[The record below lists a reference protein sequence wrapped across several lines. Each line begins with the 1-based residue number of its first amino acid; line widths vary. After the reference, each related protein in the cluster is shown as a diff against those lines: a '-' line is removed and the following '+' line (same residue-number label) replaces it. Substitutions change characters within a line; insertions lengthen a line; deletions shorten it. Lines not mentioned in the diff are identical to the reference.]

1 MKTRVILRY
10 FGTYCLW
17 KRFLDYKSPNTPSN
31 LICLKFLELQVLSN
45 CFSLKLEQLSW
56 KESLKICLTCELL
69 FLSFHWGW
77 NLVLEEFQICFRT
90 FFRKIKKVL
99 AEIWLFLNNLVVNKE
114 KKQKKTLQTIIFI
127 IFSDILMFYQ
137 TILPP
142 QVKRCA
148 IIIYKHGI
156 YQLSHEWPNELKL
169 RILQN

>member
-77 NLVLEEFQICFRT
+77 NLVLEEFQICFRA

-114 KKQKKTLQTIIFI
+114 KKAKENFADSHFHNTFRH
-127 IFSDILMFYQ
+127 FDV
-137 TILPP
+137 LPNYP
-142 QVKRCA
+142 SATSETMCNYY
-148 IIIYKHGI
+148 I
-156 YQLSHEWPNELKL
+156 
-169 RILQN
+169 